1 MDQLRVLIADDHDLI
16 RRGVRDLL
24 AARSGWQ
31 VVGEACNGTDAV
43 RKAVSLKPD
52 IAILDFSMPELNGPG
67 AAAQIAEKV
76 PETGVVVLTMH
87 DSEHVMREVLQAGA
101 RGLVLKSDADRD
113 LLEAVEAVAKKRHFF
128 TTRLSEL
135 VLGGYLADTATKE
148 KEKNK
153 VAQLTEREREVM
165 RLLADGMSSKEAAT
179 RLQISIRTVE
189 SHRINISRK
198 LGFNSIAKLVHYAI
212 RHGIV
217 CAYLTSP
224 GQDRFAASPSS
235 LV

>member
-1 MDQLRVLIADDHDLI
+1 
-16 RRGVRDLL
+16 VRDLL

-31 VVGEACNGTDAV
+31 VVGEACNGADAV
-43 RKAVSLKPD
+43 RKAVSLRPD

-87 DSEHVMREVLQAGA
+87 DSEQVMREVLQAGA

-113 LLEAVEAVAKKRHFF
+113 LVEAVEAVAKKRHFF

-135 VLGGYLADTATKE
+135 VFGGYLAGAASRE
-148 KEKNK
+148 KEKKNPDH
-153 VAQLTEREREVM
+153 LTGRECEVM

-179 RLQISIRTVE
+179 RMQISIRTVE

-217 CAYLTSP
+217 AHT
-224 GQDRFAASPSS
+224 
-235 LV
+235 

>member
-1 MDQLRVLIADDHDLI
+1 MDQLRVLVADDHDLI

-24 AARSGWQ
+24 AARSEWQ
-31 VVGEACNGTDAV
+31 VVGEASNGTDAV
-43 RKAVSLKPD
+43 RKAVSLRPD
-52 IAILDFSMPELNGPG
+52 IAILDFSMTELNGPG

-76 PETGVVVLTMH
+76 RETGAVVLTMH
-87 DSEHVMREVLQAGA
+87 DSEQVMREVLRAGA

-135 VLGGYLADTATKE
+135 VLGGYLAGTATKDS
-148 KEKNK
+148 KKKK
-153 VAQLTEREREVM
+153 VAQLTERECEVM

-217 CAYLTSP
+217 AHS
-224 GQDRFAASPSS
+224 
-235 LV
+235 

>member
-43 RKAVSLKPD
+43 RKAVSLRPD

-87 DSEHVMREVLQAGA
+87 DSEQVMREVLQAGA

-135 VLGGYLADTATKE
+135 VLGGYLAGTATME
-148 KEKNK
+148 KEKKK
-153 VAQLTEREREVM
+153 VAQLTERECEVM

-198 LGFNSIAKLVHYAI
+198 LGFNSIAKLCPM
-212 RHGIV
+212 RFDMES
-217 CAYLTSP
+217 SP
-224 GQDRFAASPSS
+224 TPDGRS
-235 LV
+235 

>member
-1 MDQLRVLIADDHDLI
+1 MDELRILIADDHDLI

-31 VVGEACNGTDAV
+31 VVGEACNGAEAV
-43 RKAVSLKPD
+43 QKAVSLKPD

-87 DSEHVMREVLQAGA
+87 DSEQVMREVLQSGA
-101 RGLVLKSDADRD
+101 RGLVLKSDADCD
-113 LLEAVEAVAKKRHFF
+113 LLEAVEAVARKRHFF

-135 VLGGYLADTATKE
+135 VLGGYLAGPAAKDKAKS
-148 KEKNK
+148 K
-153 VAQLTEREREVM
+153 VAQLTERECEVV
-165 RLLADGMSSKEAAT
+165 RLLANGMSSKEAAT

-212 RHGIV
+212 RHGII
-217 CAYLTSP
+217 AHT
-224 GQDRFAASPSS
+224 
-235 LV
+235 

>member
-1 MDQLRVLIADDHDLI
+1 MDELRILIADDHDLI

-24 AARSGWQ
+24 AARSRWQ
-31 VVGEACNGTDAV
+31 VVAEACNGAEAV
-43 RKAVSLKPD
+43 QKAVSLRPD
-52 IAILDFSMPELNGPG
+52 VAILDFSMPELNGPG

-87 DSEHVMREVLQAGA
+87 DSEQVMREVLQSGA

-113 LLEAVEAVAKKRHFF
+113 LLEAVDAVARKRHFF

-135 VLGGYLADTATKE
+135 VLGGYLAGPVE
-148 KEKNK
+148 KDKVKSK
-153 VAQLTEREREVM
+153 VAQLTEREYEVV

-217 CAYLTSP
+217 AHT
-224 GQDRFAASPSS
+224 
-235 LV
+235 

>member
-1 MDQLRVLIADDHDLI
+1 MDELRVLIADDHDLI

-31 VVGEACNGTDAV
+31 VVGEACNGADAV
-43 RKAVSLKPD
+43 RKAVSLRPD
-52 IAILDFSMPELNGPG
+52 VAILDFSMPELNGPG

-87 DSEHVMREVLQAGA
+87 DSEQVMREVLQSGA
-101 RGLVLKSDADRD
+101 RGLVLKTDADRD
-113 LLEAVEAVAKKRHFF
+113 LLEAVEAVARKRHFF

-135 VLGGYLADTATKE
+135 VLDGYLAGTVAKE
-148 KEKNK
+148 KVKNK
-153 VAQLTEREREVM
+153 VAQLTERECEVV

-217 CAYLTSP
+217 AHT
-224 GQDRFAASPSS
+224 
-235 LV
+235 

>member
-1 MDQLRVLIADDHDLI
+1 VFIADDHDLI

-31 VVGEACNGTDAV
+31 VVGEACNGADAV
-43 RKAVSLKPD
+43 RKAVTLRPD

-87 DSEHVMREVLQAGA
+87 DSEQVMREVLQAGA

-135 VLGGYLADTATKE
+135 VLGGYLAGAATRE
-148 KEKNK
+148 KEKKNS
-153 VAQLTEREREVM
+153 AHLTGRECEVM
-165 RLLADGMSSKEAAT
+165 QLLSDGMSSKEAAT

-189 SHRINISRK
+189 SHGINISRK

-217 CAYLTSP
+217 AHT
-224 GQDRFAASPSS
+224 
-235 LV
+235 

>member
-1 MDQLRVLIADDHDLI
+1 MDQLTVLIADDHDLI

-67 AAAQIAEKV
+67 GRSPDCGEGSRDRRRSADDARFRTSDAGGAAGRGA
-76 PETGVVVLTMH
+76 
-87 DSEHVMREVLQAGA
+87 RAGA
-101 RGLVLKSDADRD
+101 EERCGPRPNRSSRGRREEAALFHDATIGTGAGRIPG
-113 LLEAVEAVAKKRHFF
+113 RHCPQ
-128 TTRLSEL
+128 RE
-135 VLGGYLADTATKE
+135 GEE
-148 KEKNK
+148 KA
-153 VAQLTEREREVM
+153 AQLTERECEVM
-165 RLLADGMSSKEAAT
+165 RLLADGMSSKEAAA

-217 CAYLTSP
+217 AHS
-224 GQDRFAASPSS
+224 
-235 LV
+235 

>member
-24 AARSGWQ
+24 TARSGWE
-31 VVGEACNGTDAV
+31 VVGEACNGADAV
-43 RKAVSLKPD
+43 QKAMSLRPD
-52 IAILDFSMPELNGPG
+52 VAILDFSMPELNGPA

-76 PETGVVVLTMH
+76 PQTGVVVLTMH
-87 DSEHVMREVLQAGA
+87 DSEQVMREVLQAGA

-128 TTRLSEL
+128 TTRLSDL
-135 VLGGYLADTATKE
+135 VLGGYLAGTSTKHKE
-148 KEKNK
+148 KSK
-153 VAQLTEREREVM
+153 VARLTERECEVM

-217 CAYLTSP
+217 PHS
-224 GQDRFAASPSS
+224 
-235 LV
+235 

>member
-1 MDQLRVLIADDHDLI
+1 MDELRVLIADDHDLI

-24 AARSGWQ
+24 ATRSGWQ
-31 VVGEACNGTDAV
+31 VVGEACNGTEAV
-43 RKAVSLKPD
+43 EKAVSLRPD
-52 IAILDFSMPELNGPG
+52 VAILDFSMPELNGPG

-87 DSEHVMREVLQAGA
+87 DSEQVMREVLQAGA

-113 LLEAVEAVAKKRHFF
+113 LLEAVEAVARKRHFF

-135 VLGGYLADTATKE
+135 VLGGYLAGPAAKDKV
-148 KEKNK
+148 KSK
-153 VAQLTEREREVM
+153 VAQLTERECEVV

-217 CAYLTSP
+217 AQT
-224 GQDRFAASPSS
+224 
-235 LV
+235 

>member
-1 MDQLRVLIADDHDLI
+1 MDELRILIADDHDLI

-31 VVGEACNGTDAV
+31 VVGEACNGAEAV
-43 RKAVSLKPD
+43 QKAVSLKPD

-87 DSEHVMREVLQAGA
+87 DSEQVMREVLQSGA
-101 RGLVLKSDADRD
+101 RGLVLKSDADCD
-113 LLEAVEAVAKKRHFF
+113 LLEAVEAVARKRHFF

-135 VLGGYLADTATKE
+135 VLGGYLAGPAAKDKV
-148 KEKNK
+148 KSN
-153 VAQLTEREREVM
+153 VAQLTERECEVV
-165 RLLADGMSSKEAAT
+165 RLLANGMSSKEAAT

-217 CAYLTSP
+217 AHT
-224 GQDRFAASPSS
+224 
-235 LV
+235 

>member
-1 MDQLRVLIADDHDLI
+1 MDELRVLIADDHDLI

-24 AARSGWQ
+24 AARSGWK
-31 VVGEACNGTDAV
+31 VVGEACNGADAV
-43 RKAVSLKPD
+43 RKTVSLRPD
-52 IAILDFSMPELNGPG
+52 VAILDFSMPELNGPG

-87 DSEHVMREVLQAGA
+87 DSELVMREVLQSGA

-113 LLEAVEAVAKKRHFF
+113 LLEAVDAVARKRHFF

-135 VLGGYLADTATKE
+135 VLGGYLAGPASKDRVKS
-148 KEKNK
+148 K
-153 VAQLTEREREVM
+153 VAKLTERECEVV

-179 RLQISIRTVE
+179 RLEISIRTVE

-198 LGFNSIAKLVHYAI
+198 LGLNSIAKLVHYAI
-212 RHGIV
+212 RNGIV
-217 CAYLTSP
+217 AQS
-224 GQDRFAASPSS
+224 
-235 LV
+235 

>member
-1 MDQLRVLIADDHDLI
+1 MTELRILIADDHDLI

-24 AARSGWQ
+24 AARSGWH
-31 VVGEACNGTDAV
+31 VVGEACNGADAV
-43 RKAVSLKPD
+43 RKTVNLKPD

-67 AAAQIAEKV
+67 AAAQITEKV

-87 DSEHVMREVLQAGA
+87 DSEQVMREVLQAGA

-113 LLEAVEAVAKKRHFF
+113 LLEAVEAVARKRHFF
-128 TTRLSEL
+128 TTRMSEL
-135 VLGGYLADTATKE
+135 VLGGYLAGAATKE

-153 VAQLTEREREVM
+153 VAQLTDRECEVM

-179 RLQISIRTVE
+179 QLQISIRTVE

-217 CAYLTSP
+217 AHT
-224 GQDRFAASPSS
+224 
-235 LV
+235 

>member
-24 AARSGWQ
+24 TARSGWE
-31 VVGEACNGTDAV
+31 VVGEACNGADAV
-43 RKAVSLKPD
+43 QKAVSLRPD
-52 IAILDFSMPELNGPG
+52 VAILDFSMPELNGPA

-76 PETGVVVLTMH
+76 PQTGVVVLTMH
-87 DSEHVMREVLQAGA
+87 DSEQVMREVLQAGA

-128 TTRLSEL
+128 TTRLSDL
-135 VLGGYLADTATKE
+135 VLGGYLAGTSTKH
-148 KEKNK
+148 KEESK
-153 VAQLTEREREVM
+153 VARLTERECEVM

-217 CAYLTSP
+217 AHS
-224 GQDRFAASPSS
+224 
-235 LV
+235 

>member
-1 MDQLRVLIADDHDLI
+1 MEELRVLIADDHDLI

-31 VVGEACNGTDAV
+31 VVGEACNGADAV
-43 RKAVSLKPD
+43 RKAVSLRPD
-52 IAILDFSMPELNGPG
+52 VAILDFSMPELNGPG

-87 DSEHVMREVLQAGA
+87 DSEQVMREVLQSGA

-113 LLEAVEAVAKKRHFF
+113 LLEAVEAVARKRHFF

-135 VLGGYLADTATKE
+135 VLGGYLAGPAE
-148 KEKNK
+148 KDKMKSK
-153 VAQLTEREREVM
+153 VAQLTERECEVV

-179 RLQISIRTVE
+179 RLKISIRTVE

-217 CAYLTSP
+217 AHT
-224 GQDRFAASPSS
+224 
-235 LV
+235 

>member
-1 MDQLRVLIADDHDLI
+1 MDELRILIADDHDLI

-24 AARSGWQ
+24 AARSGWH

-52 IAILDFSMPELNGPG
+52 IAILDFSMPELNGPE

-87 DSEHVMREVLQAGA
+87 DSEQVMREVLQAGA

-135 VLGGYLADTATKE
+135 VLGRYLAGTATKE
-148 KEKNK
+148 KEKSK
-153 VAQLTEREREVM
+153 VAQLTERECEVV
-165 RLLADGMSSKEAAT
+165 RLLADGMSSKEAAIQ
-179 RLQISIRTVE
+179 LQISIRTVE

-198 LGFNSIAKLVHYAI
+198 LGFNSIARLVHYAI

-217 CAYLTSP
+217 AHS
-224 GQDRFAASPSS
+224 
-235 LV
+235 

>member
-1 MDQLRVLIADDHDLI
+1 MDELRVLIADDHDLI

-24 AARSGWQ
+24 RTRTGWK
-31 VVGEACNGTDAV
+31 VVGEASNGADAV
-43 RKAVSLKPD
+43 REAVRLRPD

-67 AAAQIAEKV
+67 AAAEIAEKV
-76 PETGVVVLTMH
+76 PETGIIVLTVH
-87 DSEHVMREVLQAGA
+87 DSEQAMREVLQAGA

-113 LLEAVEAVAKKRHFF
+113 LLEAVEAVARKRHFF
-128 TTRLSEL
+128 PARLSEL
-135 VLGGYLADTATKE
+135 VLDRYLADSPAP
-148 KEKNK
+148 K
-153 VAQLTEREREVM
+153 VKVKSKGTQLTERECEVM
-165 RLLADGMSSKEAAT
+165 RLLADGLSSKEAAT

-217 CAYLTSP
+217 AHT
-224 GQDRFAASPSS
+224 
-235 LV
+235 

>member
-1 MDQLRVLIADDHDLI
+1 MDELRVLIADDHDLI

-31 VVGEACNGTDAV
+31 VVGDACNGTDAV
-43 RKAVSLKPD
+43 RKAVSLRPD
-52 IAILDFSMPELNGPG
+52 VAILDFSMPELNGPA

-87 DSEHVMREVLQAGA
+87 DSELVMREVLLSGA

-113 LLEAVEAVAKKRHFF
+113 LLEAVEAVARKRHFF

-135 VLGGYLADTATKE
+135 MLGGYLVGTAAKE
-148 KEKNK
+148 KSKNK
-153 VAQLTEREREVM
+153 AAQLTERECEVV

-217 CAYLTSP
+217 
-224 GQDRFAASPSS
+224 GQT
-235 LV
+235 

>member
-1 MDQLRVLIADDHDLI
+1 
-16 RRGVRDLL
+16 
-24 AARSGWQ
+24 
-31 VVGEACNGTDAV
+31 
-43 RKAVSLKPD
+43 
-52 IAILDFSMPELNGPG
+52 MPELNGPG

-87 DSEHVMREVLQAGA
+87 DSEQVMREVLQAGA

-113 LLEAVEAVAKKRHFF
+113 LLEAVEAVARKRHFF
-128 TTRLSEL
+128 TTRMSEL
-135 VLGGYLADTATKE
+135 VLGGYLAGAATKE
-148 KEKNK
+148 KPKNK
-153 VAQLTEREREVM
+153 VAHLTEREYEVM

-212 RHGIV
+212 RHG
-217 CAYLTSP
+217 S
-224 GQDRFAASPSS
+224 R
-235 LV
+235 

>member
-1 MDQLRVLIADDHDLI
+1 MDELRVLIADDHDLI

-24 AARSGWQ
+24 AARSGWR
-31 VVGEACNGTDAV
+31 VVAEACTGTEAV
-43 RKAVSLKPD
+43 RKAVELKPD
-52 IAILDFSMPELNGPG
+52 IAILDFSMPELNGPA
-67 AAAQIAEKV
+67 AAAQIAERV
-76 PETGVVVLTMH
+76 PETGVVILTMH
-87 DSEHVMREVLQAGA
+87 DSEHVMREVLRTGA

-135 VLGGYLADTATKE
+135 VLGGYLAATEASQRE
-148 KEKNK
+148 KPK
-153 VAQLTEREREVM
+153 VAQLTERERDVM

-179 RLQISIRTVE
+179 KLQISIRTVE

-217 CAYLTSP
+217 AHS
-224 GQDRFAASPSS
+224 
-235 LV
+235 

>member
-1 MDQLRVLIADDHDLI
+1 MDELRILIADDHDLI
-16 RRGVRDLL
+16 RRGVRALL
-24 AARSGWQ
+24 TARSGWQ
-31 VVGEACNGTDAV
+31 VVGEACNGADAV
-43 RKAVSLKPD
+43 QKAISLKPNV
-52 IAILDFSMPELNGPG
+52 AILDFSMPELNGPG
-67 AAAQIAEKV
+67 AAAQITEKV

-87 DSEHVMREVLQAGA
+87 DSEQVMREVLQSGA

-113 LLEAVEAVAKKRHFF
+113 LLDAVEAVARKRHFF

-135 VLGGYLADTATKE
+135 VLGGYLAGPAAKDKV
-148 KEKNK
+148 KSK
-153 VAQLTEREREVM
+153 VAQLTERECEVV

-217 CAYLTSP
+217 AHT
-224 GQDRFAASPSS
+224 
-235 LV
+235 